1 MPFYHRKFDRAG
13 IKPDDITS
21 ISDSSMIPF
30 TTKSEIQA
38 SPFVD
43 VIARNVDMD
52 RCVKKT
58 TSGSTGIPLTVVYD
72 GVAEGFSGA
81 LWARAYMENGL
92 RRRDKMA
99 VIQHPRFMGRKR
111 ISEFFG
117 INRRKYIS
125 VFDAA
130 ERQLRLLEDF
140 KPDVI
145 KGYSSSLAIL
155 ANYCKNQ
162 VSSVKPRLVF
172 TGAD

>member
-99 VIQHPRFMGRKR
+99 VIKHSRFMDRKR
-111 ISEFFG
+111 ISEFLGLIGENTFQFLMLQSG
-117 INRRKYIS
+117 S
-125 VFDAA
+125 
-130 ERQLRLLEDF
+130 
-140 KPDVI
+140 
-145 KGYSSSLAIL
+145 
-155 ANYCKNQ
+155 
-162 VSSVKPRLVF
+162 
-172 TGAD
+172 